1 MNRRQFLGFA
11 AKVVVGTVI
20 VRYVAPAA
28 KAQAPQ
34 PPKWNRRVKKCQGRG
49 DWATAA
55 AHKAHQVRRY
65 AAWLASK

>member
-11 AKVVVGTVI
+11 AKVIVGAAVAASMGPVV
-20 VRYVAPAA
+20 
-28 KAQAPQ
+28 KAQEQQ
-34 PPKWNRRVKKCQGRG
+34 PPKWNRRIKKCQDRG
-49 DWATAA
+49 DWLKAA

>member
-1 MNRRQFLGFA
+1 MNRRDFLLKA
-11 AKVVVGTVI
+11 AGTIAGVI
-20 VRYVAPAA
+20 VLRVAGPGV